1 RLYSLILRNIDF
13 LNLERMIS
21 YSSGVNRVF
30 IHRVRLLGIFL
41 ILILINNPTSEA
53 YRRKATDF
61 GGCCKKTVCDTN
73 VHLADCRKRR
83 DLPSKTFDSKGS
95 SASICFVDMVDFFA
109 FATSSLM
116 PSLASS

>member
-1 RLYSLILRNIDF
+1 
-13 LNLERMIS
+13 MIS

-53 YRRKATDF
+53 YQRNATDF

-83 DLPSKTFDSKGS
+83 NLPSKILRFKGS
-95 SASICFVDMVDFFA
+95 SSSICFGDMDGFFA
-109 FATSSLM
+109 FSTSNPK